1 MWSRLLSSRVPSRRS
16 LRRAPRGAR
25 RARSRWSGRCV
36 GEDGQ
41 TTAEYALVILGAA
54 AVATI
59 LIAWAKGGAIQGLFD
74 NVISKI
80 IP

>member
-1 MWSRLLSSRVPSRRS
+1 MSVRASRSESSIVRRLVTVS
-16 LRRAPRGAR
+16 
-25 RARSRWSGRCV
+25 SCRWAG
-36 GEDGQ
+36 DNGQ

-54 AVATI
+54 TVATI

-74 NVISKI
+74 NVINKI